1 MEQEKKTAGM
11 PCPPCKSAPF
21 SRAVKPAAQRMP
33 CQEAAAPLGAP
44 GQYGGSAVGRT
55 EKTPGFTG
63 VDAAFACGFLA
74 VGWLFWELQLW
85 SGWRWFG
92 NAGTGTA
99 LFTALFA
106 GAVLAYVYLAKLR
119 PPRESW
125 FWLAVLLC
133 LGLGYALPYGGGLLG
148 AVHYG
153 ALLFTAGYW
162 TLSAT
167 GRLLKS
173 ERPLIGCRW
182 TCSTFC
188 LFCPWATSCVC
199 LAAFVF
205 GLKGLAAVCA
215 RPVPSRRAKPG
226 QTPAG
231 GAGAA
236 WRWRCCACASCCRC

>member
-21 SRAVKPAAQRMP
+21 SRAVKPAAQENAV
-33 CQEAAAPLGAP
+33 QEAAAPLGAP
-44 GQYGGSAVGRT
+44 CQYGGSAVGRT

-119 PPRESW
+119 PGKAGSGWRYCFAW
-125 FWLAVLLC
+125 GLAMHC
-133 LGLGYALPYGGGLLG
+133 P
-148 AVHYG
+148 
-153 ALLFTAGYW
+153 TAADCW
-162 TLSAT
+162 EPSITARCCSQRNT
-167 GRLLKS
+167 GR
-173 ERPLIGCRW
+173 
-182 TCSTFC
+182 
-188 LFCPWATSCVC
+188 
-199 LAAFVF
+199 
-205 GLKGLAAVCA
+205 
-215 RPVPSRRAKPG
+215 
-226 QTPAG
+226 
-231 GAGAA
+231 
-236 WRWRCCACASCCRC
+236 

>member
-1 MEQEKKTAGM
+1 M
-11 PCPPCKSAPF
+11 
-21 SRAVKPAAQRMP
+21 
-33 CQEAAAPLGAP
+33 
-44 GQYGGSAVGRT
+44 
-55 EKTPGFTG
+55 
-63 VDAAFACGFLA
+63 DAAFACGFLA

-153 ALLFTAGYW
+153 ALLFTAEYW
-162 TLSAT
+162 TLSA
-167 GRLLKS
+167 R
-173 ERPLIGCRW
+173 
-182 TCSTFC
+182 
-188 LFCPWATSCVC
+188 
-199 LAAFVF
+199 
-205 GLKGLAAVCA
+205 AVC
-215 RPVPSRRAKPG
+215 
-226 QTPAG
+226 
-231 GAGAA
+231 
-236 WRWRCCACASCCRC
+236 

>member
-21 SRAVKPAAQRMP
+21 SRAVKPAAQENAV
-33 CQEAAAPLGAP
+33 QEAAAPLGAP

-133 LGLGYALPYGGGLLG
+133 LGLGYALPYGCLL
-148 AVHYG
+148 Y
-153 ALLFTAGYW
+153 
-162 TLSAT
+162 
-167 GRLLKS
+167 
-173 ERPLIGCRW
+173 
-182 TCSTFC
+182 
-188 LFCPWATSCVC
+188 TSRCV
-199 LAAFVF
+199 
-205 GLKGLAAVCA
+205 
-215 RPVPSRRAKPG
+215 
-226 QTPAG
+226 
-231 GAGAA
+231 
-236 WRWRCCACASCCRC
+236 

>member
-21 SRAVKPAAQRMP
+21 SRAVKPAAQENAV
-33 CQEAAAPLGAP
+33 QEAAAPLGAP

-153 ALLFTAGYW
+153 ALLFTAEYW

-173 ERPLIGCRW
+173 GKTSNWLPLDVLNA
-182 TCSTFC
+182 
-188 LFCPWATSCVC
+188 LFVLPWGNFMR
-199 LAAFVF
+199 LPAAFVF
-205 GLKGLAAVCA
+205 GLKGLGRRVRAA
-215 RPVPSRRAKPG
+215 RSEPGERSRGKRLLG
-226 QTPAG
+226 CW
-231 GAGAA
+231 AA